1 MGVPMVGKGHRRK
14 IHSQEDGI
22 GDASEYP
29 TEVAQDA
36 ADALR

>member
-1 MGVPMVGKGHRRK
+1 VYRWWEKDIDGKSIRRK
-14 IHSQEDGI
+14 TRV